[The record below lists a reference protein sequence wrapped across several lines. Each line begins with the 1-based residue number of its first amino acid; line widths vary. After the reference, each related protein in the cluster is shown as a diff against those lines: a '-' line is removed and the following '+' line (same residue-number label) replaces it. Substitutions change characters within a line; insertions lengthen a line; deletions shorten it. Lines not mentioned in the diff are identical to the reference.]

1 MCCRTQ
7 VRELCHHKR
16 LHSSF
21 LDSILADPQ
30 AGVIS
35 MKATFAI
42 PALTLA
48 ASASAHAIMEKI
60 KVDGTNQG

>member
-7 VRELCHHKR
+7 VTELCHHKR
-16 LHSSF
+16 LHTSF
-21 LDSILADPQ
+21 LDSIFVDPQ

-35 MKATFAI
+35 MKTTFAL

-48 ASASAHAIMEKI
+48 ASASAHAII
-60 KVDGTNQG
+60 